1 MDEPGL
7 MSILGYMN
15 TENHKKTGIERRQH
29 RRVPFHAEIMMQ
41 SGDEEW
47 TCNLLDISI
56 NGMLVE
62 PPSNFTINPN
72 NLCAIAL
79 FLSDDVIINARARIK
94 HTNEDRWG
102 LEFINIDMNSL
113 KHLRQLLESQLKS
126 VALINRNLSQLGQT
140 VNRR

>member
-1 MDEPGL
+1 
-7 MSILGYMN
+7 MSILSCMN
-15 TENHKKTGIERRQH
+15 TQNDKNITPERRQYT
-29 RRVPFHAEIMMQ
+29 RIPFSAEILMQ
-41 SGDEEW
+41 SGNEEW
-47 TCNLLDISI
+47 TCNLLDNSI

-102 LEFINIDMNSL
+102 LEFTNIDMNSL

-126 VALINRNLSQLGQT
+126 VALINRNLSQLGQAGDL
-140 VNRR
+140 R